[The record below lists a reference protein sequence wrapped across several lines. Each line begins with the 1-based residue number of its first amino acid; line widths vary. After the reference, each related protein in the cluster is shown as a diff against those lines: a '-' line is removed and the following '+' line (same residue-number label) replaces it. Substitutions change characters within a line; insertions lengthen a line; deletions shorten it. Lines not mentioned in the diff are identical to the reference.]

1 MDSLRAVRSRVDTT
15 RRGEPARLHRADRV
29 RAGLPDRRR
38 GGGGASDRV
47 EALIPDPRAD
57 GSGTCS
63 LAEEPVP
70 LRFVSTMSGYASF
83 DEKRIKHLE
92 MIQSAIVRLSSAAIQ
107 TKRWSFVLSAALLAL
122 AVQQQECLLGAV
134 SVVIAFGLWVLDHDF
149 LRSEQLFRKLYE
161 HAA

>member
-1 MDSLRAVRSRVDTT
+1 
-15 RRGEPARLHRADRV
+15 
-29 RAGLPDRRR
+29 
-38 GGGGASDRV
+38 
-47 EALIPDPRAD
+47 
-57 GSGTCS
+57 
-63 LAEEPVP
+63 
-70 LRFVSTMSGYASF
+70 MSGYASF

-149 LRSEQLFRKLYE
+149 LRSEHLFRKLYE
-161 HAA
+161 HVRVAEEPEPFFMDATGEKFIGHLEKANLHHVVSRWNVFKSPPLWIVYGSQMFAGFIVWLVLRITVG